1 METTMM
7 MIMMID
13 DGDDDDDDDDD
24 LDDDG
29 NDDDAQ
35 AGAVFIFQGE
45 QFSLVYMLLN
55 SWCLIWTIY
64 GRHSRSP
71 IYLPIPPST
80 YPCIHLPTHTSIY
93 LTIHPSTYPSIFFSI

>member
-1 METTMM
+1 METMMMMMM

-13 DGDDDDDDDDD
+13 
-24 LDDDG
+24 
-29 NDDDAQ
+29 DDDAQ

-71 IYLPIPPST
+71 ICST
-80 YPCIHLPTHTSIY
+80 YTSIY
-93 LTIHPSTYPSIFFSI
+93 LTIPPST